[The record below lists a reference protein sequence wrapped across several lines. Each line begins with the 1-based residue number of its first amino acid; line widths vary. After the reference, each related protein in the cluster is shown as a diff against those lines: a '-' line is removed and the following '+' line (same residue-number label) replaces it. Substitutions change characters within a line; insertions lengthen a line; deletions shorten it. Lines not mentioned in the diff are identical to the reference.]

1 MAAAMASNIGL
12 RESFAI
18 GILMN
23 TRGYVVLTGFFKNMI
38 LLMHL
43 IIL

>member
-1 MAAAMASNIGL
+1 MAAAMVSNIGL

-23 TRGYVVLTGFFKNMI
+23 TRGYATYFDGI
-38 LLMHL
+38 LQAY
-43 IIL
+43 IDTFPYT